1 MDQTRARGGPGPV
14 PTWMEIQGLPEES
27 LRATVTGLGI
37 EILGAL
43 CARAEPPTVR
53 VRLCSLSARKFTY
66 TMYAELCQYME
77 SCRAGRGSER
87 TVVAGRGKTAEGRP
101 GGVVRIKVKEEEG
114 SLGPPEGRDPEHVIR
129 DNQIGRFPCSSCS
142 HSFTNEAAL
151 KTHTKKHR
159 PDSREKEY
167 KFTEYPFHA
176 HNQSHLVRRAE
187 IPTKTSYACTECGKE
202 FDNASHRNIHMLLHN
217 RDRPHKCSLCG
228 KAFVQSS
235 PYRIHMRRHMG
246 ERPYSC
252 ELCPKTFSNRSDLI
266 RHLRVHTGEKPYTC
280 SVCGKGFN
288 QSTSQQI
295 HMRIHTG
302 ERPYIC
308 SECGKAFG
316 HPSSFRKHVKIH
328 NQAAEA
334 LLPLGKNKMA
344 GCNKNMPN
352 NDNQSQKVTKETQPL
367 CRLSPKFVRPH
378 RASGMCAEKVNN
390 CTFSSEEGDLCFTI

>member
-1 MDQTRARGGPGPV
+1 M
-14 PTWMEIQGLPEES
+14 
-27 LRATVTGLGI
+27 
-37 EILGAL
+37 
-43 CARAEPPTVR
+43 
-53 VRLCSLSARKFTY
+53 
-66 TMYAELCQYME
+66 
-77 SCRAGRGSER
+77 
-87 TVVAGRGKTAEGRP
+87 
-101 GGVVRIKVKEEEG
+101 
-114 SLGPPEGRDPEHVIR
+114 IR

-142 HSFTNEAAL
+142 HSFTTEAAL

-167 KFTEYPFHA
+167 KGTEYPFHA
-176 HNQSHLVRRAE
+176 HNQSHLVRHAE
-187 IPTKTSYACTECGKE
+187 IPTKMSYACTECGKE
-202 FDNASHRNIHMLLHN
+202 FDTASHRNIHMLLHS

-228 KAFVQSS
+228 KAFAQTS

-246 ERPYSC
+246 ERPCSC

-266 RHLRVHTGEKPYTC
+266 RHLRIHTGEKPYTC

-334 LLPLGKNKMA
+334 LLPVGKSKMA

-352 NDNQSQKVTKETQPL
+352 NDNRSQKVTEETQPL
-367 CRLSPKFVRPH
+367 CRLSPKSVRPH
-378 RASGMCAEKVNN
+378 RASGMCAEKDNN